1 MQSRTE
7 TLEIGSSAPS
17 FSLSAANCEGTF
29 TLGGFLEHGPLIL
42 EVLRG
47 TWCPNCVKRM
57 AQFES
62 RKAEIEAA
70 GAQVAFLA
78 AEKRD
83 GVWKP
88 GKFLEKHPASWPF
101 LLDEDR
107 AVTKEYGLHNAL
119 ALDAW
124 NIAHPAT
131 LLIDRGG
138 VIRYLYRGDN
148 QTDRAPLDEVLKAA
162 EKFRS

>member
-1 MQSRTE
+1 
-7 TLEIGSSAPS
+7 
-17 FSLSAANCEGTF
+17 
-29 TLGGFLEHGPLIL
+29 
-42 EVLRG
+42 
-47 TWCPNCVKRM
+47 M

-62 RKAEIEAA
+62 LKHDIEVA
-70 GAQVAFLA
+70 GAQVAFMA

-88 GKFLEKHPASWPF
+88 GKFLEKHPISFAF

-107 AVTKEYGLHNAL
+107 AVTKAYGLHHAFG
-119 ALDAW
+119 ADAI

-138 VIRYLYRGDN
+138 LVRYLYRGPN
-148 QTDRAPLDEVLKAA
+148 QNDRAPIEEVLRAA
-162 EKFRS
+162 REVRD